1 MLLLVGYLSVAL
13 LLVVVVVDITAVHLQ
28 RHRLYAVAD
37 AAALDAADALDADR
51 YYGHTAASN
60 SADAAPT
67 ADPASGT
74 AAASDSTSGT
84 AAASDSTSGTAGH
97 GAVIEPELT
106 DQRVRAAAASYL
118 ADVGDLSRLTDLT
131 LVEPTGSSDGRTAE
145 VSLTATAR
153 LPLVGGVVSR
163 WRGGVPIRASS
174 LARATVR
181 P

>member
-13 LLVVVVVDITAVHLQ
+13 LLVVVVVDISAVHLQ

-37 AAALDAADALDADR
+37 AAALDAADAVDADR
-51 YYGHTAASN
+51 YYRRAAASN
-60 SADAAPT
+60 SPDAAPT
-67 ADPASGT
+67 ADPAPGSASGT
-74 AAASDSTSGT
+74 AAPSDSASGT
-84 AAASDSTSGTAGH
+84 STR

-118 ADVGDLSRLTDLT
+118 TEAGDLSRLTDLT
-131 LVEPTGSSDGRTAE
+131 LVEPTGSTDGRTAE

-153 LPLVGGVVSR
+153 LPLVGGIVSR
-163 WRGGVPIRASS
+163 WRGGVPIRATS